1 MRLKVDPSD
10 SGGWN
15 GIGCGR
21 ERGFGAVI
29 EDIET
34 TDTEVK
40 IVMSEEFG
48 KIQGLIFHCTLSALL
63 D

>member
-10 SGGWN
+10 GGRWN

-21 ERGFGAVI
+21 KWGLGAVI

-34 TDTEVK
+34 TNTKVEV
-40 IVMSEEFG
+40 VMNEEFG
-48 KIQGLIFHCTLSALL
+48 KIYGLIFHCVCA
-63 D
+63 